1 MDLWTFNKL
10 AGAALASLLVIVGA
24 NTAVDILYPS
34 GGPGEYT
41 VVEVEGADET
51 QTAGMT
57 GDARSGE
64 TAPEPEQPLAV
75 LLAAADPAAGER
87 TGRQCSACHVFEEGG
102 PNRVGPNLYGVAG
115 REVAAVDGFAYS
127 SALKE
132 YGGEWTYER
141 LDCFLK
147 NPKECVPGT
156 SMAYGGIKDPAKR
169 ADMIAYL
176 ASLGDAP
183 PFPEPESEAQEAE
196 AQPAEDAQETV
207 AEPAAEEAEQAAA
220 EPARAEQDTAEAAVA
235 QSEMAAEE
243 QQTAEATGA
252 DATAASGEADGN
264 GTDSETQEAGDAGAG
279 EADSELA
286 ALLASGDAA
295 AGEKAVRVCSA
306 CHTFDEGGG
315 NRVGPNLYG
324 VAGRPVASVE
334 SFNYSQALKE
344 YGGEWTYERLDC
356 YLKNPRECV
365 PGNKMTYAGVKDD
378 GKRADIIAYLA
389 SLGDAPAMPGD
400 EQDTGQADQP
410 GSESRAASVQPSRQ

>member
-10 AGAALASLLVIVGA
+10 AGAVLVSLLVIVGA

-57 GDARSGE
+57 GTE
-64 TAPEPEQPLAV
+64 TEGDQAAEAEQPLAV
-75 LLAAADPAAGER
+75 LLAAADPGAGER
-87 TGRQCSACHVFEEGG
+87 TGRQCSACHVFDEGG

-141 LDCFLK
+141 LDCFLE

-156 SMAYGGIKDPAKR
+156 SMAYGGIKDPVKR

-183 PFPEPESEAQEAE
+183 PFPEPEAEAQE
-196 AQPAEDAQETV
+196 
-207 AEPAAEEAEQAAA
+207 AAA
-220 EPARAEQDTAEAAVA
+220 EPAEEAAEPAEPAQDTAEAEAAAPAESEQAAARDARPVEA
-235 QSEMAAEE
+235 QE
-243 QQTAEATGA
+243 QAGDEAQETAEASA
-252 DATAASGEADGN
+252 EAAQTAATEQTVAADEASDG
-264 GTDSETQEAGDAGAG
+264 Q
-279 EADSELA
+279 SELA

-295 AGEKAVRVCSA
+295 EGQKAARACSA

-324 VAGRPVASVE
+324 VVGRNVAAVE
-334 SFNYSQALKE
+334 SFNYSQALKD
-344 YGGEWTYERLDC
+344 YSGEWTYERLDC

-410 GSESRAASVQPSRQ
+410 GSETRAASVQPSRQ